1 MGACADVAFS
11 KCRVILDLDRGK
23 AHLVLAVTGAVR
35 DDLVAVAIGIRQVR
49 VGLAAFG
56 HSTVDGAAIN
66 NLGVA
71 RRAEIVA
78 RGRPTLIVGCRDRKV
93 ATVAGAHAKGLAT
106 SLRTLR
112 TTRARLLREVAA
124 FTRERQR
131 RRRRERPAA
140 SQAAEEGAKELLGLG
155 GRWKHCRGR
164 REHRT

>member
-1 MGACADVAFS
+1 MSGASGHDRLVRGDDRYALMAGRQLSGRRREIQRRTAFVGAAACDHQAIGACDDVAFS

-78 RGRPTLIVGCRDRKV
+78 RGRPTLIVGSTAFIAV
-93 ATVAGAHAKGLAT
+93 AIFCNSA
-106 SLRTLR
+106 
-112 TTRARLLREVAA
+112 
-124 FTRERQR
+124 
-131 RRRRERPAA
+131 
-140 SQAAEEGAKELLGLG
+140 
-155 GRWKHCRGR
+155 
-164 REHRT
+164 